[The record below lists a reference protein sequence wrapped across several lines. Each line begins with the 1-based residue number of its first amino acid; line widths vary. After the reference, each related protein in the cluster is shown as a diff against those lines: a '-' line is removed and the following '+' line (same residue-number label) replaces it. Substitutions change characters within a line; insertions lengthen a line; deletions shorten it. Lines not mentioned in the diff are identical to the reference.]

1 MKSCFLTVGPRPR
14 LAKIPGSAHDF
25 ALGTISTAQYRVCGI
40 PVKGLW
46 ASSLRMRPL
55 TCHLSSLCIH
65 EMSFFGSFL

>member
-1 MKSCFLTVGPRPR
+1 MKSCFLTAGPGPR

-25 ALGTISTAQYRVCGI
+25 ALGTTAQYRVCDI

-46 ASSLRMRPL
+46 ASSLRMRTL

-65 EMSFFGSFL
+65 EMSFFGLFL